1 MVKTSNMQSTTAISN
16 RFMIGIV
23 AFGVSFGL
31 SFFLSWNFNQALIT
45 GITTVPATYLAAFF
59 VDKRRKNYELLI
71 LDSLRNRIKE
81 IEVFKSRILVDI
93 NKLEGHRD
101 LLYKESNNLQNQLLE
116 RRNQRDS
123 LNRDLSYFVIDRKQL
138 KTEITNLQIELI
150 ELEKSKVELNKS
162 FSNVTSEKRRLDL
175 DCNVSRLELSKLQ
188 TQISELQQQKQEQE
202 SNLTLLNRLK
212 PQLEEKLYQLRVEA
226 QKLETQEEEQNH
238 RLLDKLAERENIETY
253 LNYLNH
259 QIVDKETE
267 FLKLSEQFSILQNER
282 DQLQSQV
289 WELLH
294 QMETLTQE
302 TLHDNFQEDDV
313 EVFPFLDL
321 IESLELNTGA
331 VKPETLPEEWNKFF
345 ENLPSYEIQVLKAI
359 VEQDRPN
366 ATIKKI
372 AEEHITMPNLLID
385 SINERA
391 NDTIGELIIDPSSD
405 SPTIYQEHVILLK
418 KLIARSENLMAK
430 QVSAK

>member
-1 MVKTSNMQSTTAISN
+1 MQSTTAINN

-23 AFGVSFGL
+23 AFGVSFVL

-59 VDKRRKNYELLI
+59 VDKRRKNYEMLI
-71 LDSLRNRIKE
+71 LDSLRNRIRE

-93 NKLEGHRD
+93 NKLEGHKF
-101 LLYKESNNLQNQLLE
+101 LLHQESNNLQSQLVE

-123 LNRDLSYFVIDRKQL
+123 LNRELNYFVIEKKQL
-138 KTEITNLQIELI
+138 KTEITNLHIELI
-150 ELEKSKVELNKS
+150 ELEKTKVELHKS
-162 FSNVTSEKRRLDL
+162 FSNLTSEKRRLDL
-175 DCNVSRLELSKLQ
+175 NYNVSRSEISKLQ
-188 TQISELQQQKQEQE
+188 NQISELQQQKQELE
-202 SNLTLLNRLK
+202 SSLTLLNRLK
-212 PQLEEKLYQLRVEA
+212 PQLEEKLHQMRVEV
-226 QKLETQEEEQNH
+226 QKLENQEEQQNQL
-238 RLLDKLAERENIETY
+238 LLDKLAERENIETY
-253 LNYLNH
+253 LNCLKI

-267 FLKLSEQFSILQNER
+267 FGQLQEQFALLQNER

-302 TLHDNFQEDDV
+302 TLHNNFPEDDV

-321 IESLELNTGA
+321 IESLELSPSA
-331 VKPETLPEEWNKFF
+331 VKPEMLPEEWNNFF
-345 ENLPSYEIQVLKAI
+345 ESLPSYEIQVLKAI
-359 VEQDRPN
+359 LEQDRPN

-372 AEEHITMPNLLID
+372 AEEHISMPNLLID

-391 NDTIGELIIDPSSD
+391 NDIIGELLVDPSSD
-405 SPTIYQEHVILLK
+405 SPTIYQEHVNILK
-418 KLIARSENLMAK
+418 KLIARSENIMAK

>member
-1 MVKTSNMQSTTAISN
+1 MQSTTAINN

-23 AFGVSFGL
+23 AFGVSFVL
-31 SFFLSWNFNQALIT
+31 SFFLSWNFNQAFIT
-45 GITTVPATYLAAFF
+45 GIITVPATYLAALF
-59 VDKRRKNYELLI
+59 VDKRRKNYEMLI

-81 IEVFKSRILVDI
+81 IEVFKSRILLDI
-93 NKLEGHRD
+93 NKLEGHKY
-101 LLYKESNNLQNQLLE
+101 LLYKESNNLQSQLIE

-123 LNRDLSYFVIDRKQL
+123 LNRELSCFVIEKKQL

-150 ELEKSKVELNKS
+150 ELEKSKVELNKY
-162 FSNVTSEKRRLDL
+162 FSNLTSEKRRLDL
-175 DCNVSRLELSKLQ
+175 NCNVSRSEISKLQ
-188 TQISELQQQKQEQE
+188 TQMSELQQQKQELE
-202 SNLTLLNRLK
+202 STLTLLNRLK
-212 PQLEEKLYQLRVEA
+212 PQLEEKLYQMRVEV
-226 QKLETQEEEQNH
+226 QKLETQEEQQNQL
-238 RLLDKLAERENIETY
+238 LLDKLAERENIETY
-253 LNYLNH
+253 LNYLKI

-267 FLKLSEQFSILQNER
+267 FGQLQEQFTLLQNER

-302 TLHDNFQEDDV
+302 TLHNNFQEDDV
-313 EVFPFLDL
+313 EAFPFLDL
-321 IESLELNTGA
+321 IESLELNTSS

-359 VEQDRPN
+359 LEQDRPN

-372 AEEHITMPNLLID
+372 AEEHISMPNLLID

-391 NDTIGELIIDPSSD
+391 NDTIGELIVDASSD

-430 QVSAK
+430 QISAK